1 MLPYCHWAT
10 YSSVTLPTRIFPA
23 TEQLSLGQVE
33 IWGSSFHFQGTFE
46 KKILINTTLASY
58 LLCIYLRICWW
69 REQQKTKSKSITNPS
84 NWLRRKKSKQC
95 NKLEATRWFNSQRI
109 TRRWFGNLPNRQHMP
124 DGHFYSTNESVRD
137 GNSSTPLCRE
147 YSEPRNSLSSR
158 INAALIDHVKI
169 GPVTG
174 IEVLKSAA
182 TLVIGAQEPSQ
193 QPGMT
198 NVPSAEQTQYW
209 SEEKWVDAVGRPTD
223 KPRLEYCEDQNGTC
237 RTWTQSRCQNQSNF
251 FSFARDT
258 VEL

>member
-1 MLPYCHWAT
+1 MQQARGDSL
-10 YSSVTLPTRIFPA
+10 VQL
-23 TEQLSLGQVE
+23 TENHE
-33 IWGSSFHFQGTFE
+33 TMIR
-46 KKILINTTLASY
+46 KAS
-58 LLCIYLRICWW
+58 
-69 REQQKTKSKSITNPS
+69 EQRASARTMVN
-84 NWLRRKKSKQC
+84 
-95 NKLEATRWFNSQRI
+95 
-109 TRRWFGNLPNRQHMP
+109 
-124 DGHFYSTNESVRD
+124 GHFYSTNESVRD
-137 GNSSTPLCRE
+137 GNSISPLCTE
-147 YSEPRNSLSSR
+147 YSEPRNSLCSR

-223 KPRLEYCEDQNGTC
+223 KPKMEYCDDQNGTC

-251 FSFARDT
+251 NSFARDT